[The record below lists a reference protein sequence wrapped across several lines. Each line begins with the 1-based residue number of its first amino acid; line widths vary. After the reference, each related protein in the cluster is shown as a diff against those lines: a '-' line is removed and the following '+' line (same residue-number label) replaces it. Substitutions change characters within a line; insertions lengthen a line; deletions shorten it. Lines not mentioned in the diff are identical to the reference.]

1 MDAASKNR
9 SFTTLLVI
17 SQKASRVKQLLE
29 SYQVP
34 DGKNEE
40 VSYTE
45 IIKKIEEGISTQ
57 DRGNVKHLNTFC
69 RSAILIAASVVL
81 IFLLH
86 FFLSVDT
93 IESGALAVN
102 TLRLP
107 DHSRVVLSKNST
119 ASYPK
124 YWWRREVKL
133 KGEAY
138 FEVEKGDQ
146 FIVKTN
152 EGKVSV
158 LGTRFQ
164 VSEIED
170 GLIVSCYEG
179 KVRFTDHD
187 QTRVIEAGHSMKYEN
202 QNFVGTKSI
211 QNEYPPSAFFDRTFS
226 NEDLST
232 VFKDLEN
239 FFDVRIHFNPNDH
252 KHFTGKLETGKAETA
267 IRIICRSLN
276 LNYSFN
282 SKEEIFIHEKEKSY
296 ES

>member
-1 MDAASKNR
+1 MTPKNCP
-9 SFTTLLVI
+9 SFILMILPEKKD
-17 SQKASRVKQLLE
+17 SMEQLLD

-34 DGKNEE
+34 VGKDMSVTYN
-40 VSYTE
+40 E
-45 IIKKIEEGISTQ
+45 IIVKIEG
-57 DRGNVKHLNTFC
+57 GNSSRRLGKVRHLNSFYRT
-69 RSAILIAASVVL
+69 AISIAASLVL

-86 FFLSVDT
+86 FFFAVDT
-93 IESGALAVN
+93 IESGGISVN

-107 DHSRVVLSKNST
+107 DNSRVVLSKNSS

-124 YWWRREVKL
+124 YWWKREVNL
-133 KGEAY
+133 NGEAY

-152 EGKVSV
+152 EGSVSV

-164 VSEIED
+164 VSEIKN

-187 QTRVIEAGHSMKYEN
+187 QTRVVEAGHSMTYEN
-202 QNFVGTKSI
+202 RGIVETRSI
-211 QNEYPPSAFFDRTFS
+211 QNEYPPSAFFNRSFS

-232 VFKDLEN
+232 VLKDLEN
-239 FFDVRIHFNPNDH
+239 FFDVRIRFTSIGH

-276 LNYSFN
+276 LDYSFS
-282 SKEEIFIHEKEKSY
+282 SKEEIIIHEKEKSY